1 MIARVRRTQETMA
14 TPPDDHCDFFMPEGE
29 SRPQFVPARLERPA
43 VDEAAAQAF
52 GRPAGVQGAFADHQD
67 GTWQPW
73 TTAPPPPEELTAA
86 FGRPTESPEH
96 LQRPPAGNGVR
107 PAGQRN
113 SENGLWPWGA
123 VDDPWRDPHAA
134 AVLGPPAVAPHP
146 GESLEPPPPGARL
159 SLAEVLFGGRV
170 STLALAALVV
180 VALLVLIV
188 VLWRRRRRRAAPA
201 EA

>member
-1 MIARVRRTQETMA
+1 MA
-14 TPPDDHCDFFMPEGE
+14 TPPDDHCDLFFMPEGQ

-43 VDEAAAQAF
+43 VDEAAEQAF

-73 TTAPPPPEELTAA
+73 TNAPPPPEELAAA
-86 FGRPTESPEH
+86 FGRPAELLED
-96 LQRPPAGNGVR
+96 LQRPPAGNGMR
-107 PAGQRN
+107 PAGQRD
-113 SENGLWPWGA
+113 SENGFWPRSA

-134 AVLGPPAVAPHP
+134 AVLGPPAVAPHH

-170 STLALAALVV
+170 STLALAALAV
-180 VALLVLIV
+180 VALLVGGV
-188 VLWRRRRRRAAPA
+188 GGWRAGSPQRSARC
-201 EA
+201 